1 MVLKFRK
8 IPETSAVEFIFTEI
22 LHLLLK
28 LYLPLVHEIAIA
40 NKFQL
45 NHKIK

>member
-1 MVLKFRK
+1 MVLKSRK
-8 IPETSAVEFIFTEI
+8 ISETFAVEFRFTEI

-28 LYLPLVHEIAIA
+28 LYLPLVHKIAFA
-40 NKFQL
+40 DEFKL